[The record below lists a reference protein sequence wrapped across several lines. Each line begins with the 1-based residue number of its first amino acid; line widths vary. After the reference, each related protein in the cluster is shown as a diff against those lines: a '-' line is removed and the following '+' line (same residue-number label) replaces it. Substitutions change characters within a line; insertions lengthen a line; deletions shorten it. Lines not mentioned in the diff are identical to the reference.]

1 MKKTLV
7 STAAAIAAITFGLA
21 VPAASADSFSINE
34 PLDTPGALSAPWVVG
49 GSFAA
54 SVVTATDTPT
64 NALRL
69 TDTNTGQAGFAIYNK
84 PVSVTKGI
92 DITFHEAQYGGDG
105 ADGIAFFVKDGSDA
119 STSVGAPG
127 GGIGYSPFVGQQNGL
142 DKALLGI
149 GLDAYGNFANV
160 SGDGT
165 GCNTTFSRTAGNGNA
180 NAITLRGAGN
190 AQAGYCMLADSYVL
204 TDHSLA
210 PLSAGYSTRADA
222 DRKVR
227 VVIDPVNAATPHVT
241 VYYQDT
247 QVIQVPLPA
256 EFNNVST
263 VKIGFAAGTGGS
275 VDMHEVWGLSSQ
287 LPDETGNTVEPT
299 PTPTPVLAHT
309 GFDYSVFALIAGI
322 TLALGAGLM
331 TAARRKN

>member
-1 MKKTLV
+1 MKKKLV
-7 STAAAIAAITFGLA
+7 STAAAVAAIAFGLA
-21 VPAASADSFSINE
+21 VPAASAATFSINE

-54 SVVTATDTPT
+54 SVVTSSDTPA

-69 TDTNTGQAGFAIYNK
+69 TDAGGGETGFAIYNK

-92 DITFHEAQYGGDG
+92 DITFHQAQYGGDG
-105 ADGIAFFVKDGSDA
+105 ADGIAFFVKDGSDPN
-119 STSVGAPG
+119 TSVGAPG
-127 GGIGYSPFVGQQNGL
+127 GGIGYSPSVGSQNGL

-149 GLDAYGNFANV
+149 GLDAFGNFANV
-160 SGDGT
+160 GGDGT
-165 GCNTTFSRTAGNGNA
+165 GCNTTFNRTEGAGNA

-190 AQAGYCMLADSYVL
+190 AQAGYCMLADSYL
-204 TDHSLA
+204 LANNSLP
-210 PLSAGYSTRADA
+210 PLSANYSTRTDA

-227 VVIDPVNAATPHVT
+227 VVIDPVNVTSPHVT

-263 VKIGFAAGTGGS
+263 VKIGFASGTGGS
-275 VDMHEVWGLSSQ
+275 TDIHEVWGLSSQ
-287 LPDETGNTVEPT
+287 VPDETGNTPDPT
-299 PTPTPVLAHT
+299 PTPTLAHT

-331 TAARRKN
+331 TASKRKN